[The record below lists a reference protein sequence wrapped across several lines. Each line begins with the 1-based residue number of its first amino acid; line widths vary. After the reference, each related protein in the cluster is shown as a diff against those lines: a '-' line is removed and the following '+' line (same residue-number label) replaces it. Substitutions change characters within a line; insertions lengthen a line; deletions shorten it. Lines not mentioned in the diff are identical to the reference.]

1 MSEKRVNIKIT
12 ASTSDF
18 DKAIKKAQSQI
29 EKLTKTIEDMGDGK
43 FGEKLEKQLEAVADS
58 ADKMQKSLKEMQ
70 DTLDDV
76 NKSKMNKLEDGLD
89 DATDATKDLN
99 KELEDTTDSLD
110 DLNKSKM
117 NKLEQQLEDT
127 KKSTEKFDEKLEDVI
142 DSLKDMDNVDV
153 DNVKKSFE
161 NIVDVSQDIKKRID
175 DLLDN
180 FEDLDSQ
187 DLNRLEKEF
196 DQIETAIR
204 GMGDEIKTAS
214 KDLNNYIENIVEEVD
229 DLDKVIDD
237 VDGEGFDRLQE
248 TIQDLDKYIDE
259 MTESSK
265 DFNKEAGNIDNSEL
279 EKYADIMKDITGADG
294 GINIDTDSSKGKN
307 NLLDNVSDSLM
318 SGAVAGKIM
327 ANSLDKVVDR
337 LDDVNDKMEHLQDVA
352 DNDIDKSIDELG
364 EEYKE
369 AQISLEKLTDEYDDL
384 IKKQKELD
392 SNKADLTSRN
402 EQYKKEIQPL
412 LEQYDKAQAAV
423 KDLRER
429 LEEEMEVTKLY
440 NQAKEETGQK
450 LLEVNEAIEKQT
462 KVVDDLAN
470 ATDDARDNWLNCGVA
485 LDDLEESYEQLF
497 IAIEKAKEAGN
508 NDFADN
514 LEKQWRNVSQA
525 LAETKEEYD
534 KFEKALKD
542 ADDKWT
548 EENNK
553 LQALKEE
560 KQLYS
565 ETARELEEYG
575 KNIAMTEERY
585 KKLNKQV
592 EEYEKRAEDLA
603 KTVKKFTDLD
613 ITQDEELE
621 KLKKEMQE
629 TEEAAESLA
638 DDIEDISNKM
648 AEANKV
654 AQGYADEFDSQYK
667 AYEKLSKRVKA
678 YLEDEDKG
686 ILLREKVAKSF
697 QQVANAMEGVYADSS
712 MLNNAD
718 LVNKTLKEAAEYIKD
733 LNLVSTENLQADLK
747 RLGEVLEDKTE
758 KIKRFKEL
766 NKDFGSD
773 ASNQAYGLEKQA
785 QAIRDW
791 ANSADFAI
799 EAADTLTHAWGD
811 LSAAGED
818 HLKIRERSKYI
829 EDYGKALEENIVH
842 IKNYYHE
849 LETLDQIYQECT
861 DKQRATI
868 DDYKIW
874 EKNKDKLLEY
884 NRAINEYLRTIK
896 DTGGQIDDK
905 FLNELGNFDA
915 QKFIDNFEK
924 MGASSVVLSK
934 QINAVKIE
942 LLESIKQ
949 YKENA
954 EAARE
959 NAEQSVRNAEAALEE
974 AKANQKNADSQ
985 EEYLE
990 ATEKVKKA
998 QQDLAEAREKLKN
1011 SDKDSL
1017 ETLKD
1022 QIKEYNR
1029 LAEAMREI
1037 GMAANDLGKEDISK
1051 FNKSLASML
1060 DNIGTFDNDLPKT
1073 FADLKEDIKAVFMEM
1088 DSFDFGGVFDGLKDI
1103 GAGLFA
1109 AIPTELKVALGVA
1122 AGIGVALK
1130 ESAEMGIEHF
1140 GRGADTIKNALSG
1153 IVGIARN
1160 IGQEIRDAFENITGM
1175 HMDFSSLMEIPVN
1188 FESQMAKVGAIAGAT
1203 GEEFEKLEEEARK
1216 LGATTRYSATEVA
1229 EAMEYMAMAGWDYSD
1244 IMRESADGV
1253 TALQSVLNL
1262 ATVASM
1268 DLGQASDFV
1277 TDGLTALGYEA
1288 SDAAKFVDILAAA
1301 STSSNTSVA
1310 QMQRAFTNCAP
1321 VAGTLGITMEDL
1333 SIALGLMAD
1342 KGVKGAKAGT
1352 ALKNL
1357 MANMS
1362 APTEKQLAY
1371 MKKFNLEA
1379 AQQDI
1384 VNGNLIEG
1392 LKKFKSALAGLTP
1405 QQQNAIITTIAGK
1418 EALSGISALL
1428 NTTEEDLAELESAIK
1443 NCDGAAKEMA
1453 DNFDDTVKGAL
1464 LGLSSAMQERL
1475 LQIFDKT
1482 KDSIK
1487 EVTKQL
1493 TEFFNIWNG
1502 LSTENGSGLAAALEY
1517 LEKVS
1522 EGWGQAIAENLEKA
1536 IGSIDNFIN
1545 GGSLDSL
1552 LQVGTNIINGIAKGI
1567 QNAADNGTL
1576 DSAISGAIGKI
1587 ATWFSENLD
1596 TIVDVGKEVID
1607 AISKGISENGDA
1619 IGECIKEV
1627 MEMQTEIDKAIA
1639 HEKWKLIGENLV
1651 TFILEGL
1658 WSKVSVFWS
1667 GLTGFLESGITEAFG
1682 FIADWMVEGVGALFF
1697 DPIAAL
1703 GKWIGE
1709 QLRDAIINNIEGTF
1723 NIDLGWTEWL
1733 TDPLGKAFGNKDKK
1747 TSSGSSK
1754 GSTGKAPTVD
1764 TSKSPIDIINSN
1776 LSSGKV
1782 KTDTTAAEIGQGI
1795 SDNITS
1801 KLETMDAQALNEL
1814 NVEMKNLQK
1823 TVNELGAGMATAF
1836 TAIQDSARTSFTGL
1850 TNIVRN
1856 QLVNIT
1862 NIMRNQMVNSANIV
1876 RNQCINMT
1884 NIFRNQFVNMA
1895 NIVRNQMLNVSN
1907 IIRNQAVN
1915 WANIIRNQVTNARN
1929 AFTQQMMSMAAVA
1942 RTQMV
1947 NVSNIIRN
1955 QATTWANI
1963 IRNQAKNARDAFTS
1977 QMISMAKVAST
1988 QMGKVVS
1995 SVRSSMSQVASAT
2008 SKGISVNVNRTGS
2021 ISYTGGASALS
2032 ANALYAANNA
2042 STSSLSG
2049 NIGAYSS
2056 NSYAMSTGGSG
2067 SAFGGSRVAN
2077 DNVTLE
2083 IPVILDGRELAR
2095 ASAKYVD
2102 NELKLM
2108 SKRENRKRGAK

>member
-12 ASTSDF
+12 ASTADF
-18 DKAIKKAQSQI
+18 DRAIKKAQQQI
-29 EKLTKTIEDMGDGK
+29 EKLTKTIDDIDSSK
-43 FGEKLEKQLEAVADS
+43 FGDKLEKQLESVTDS
-58 ADKMQKSLKEMQ
+58 AKDMQ
-70 DTLDDV
+70 
-76 NKSKMNKLEDGLD
+76 NKLEDMQ
-89 DATDATKDLN
+89 
-99 KELEDTTDSLD
+99 DSLD
-110 DLNKSKM
+110 DINKSKVD
-117 NKLEQQLEDT
+117 KLEKQIKDVADSSEDLT
-127 KKSTEKFDEKLEDVI
+127 DEIKDVI
-142 DSLKDMDNVDV
+142 DSLKDMDNVDA
-153 DNVKKSFE
+153 DKLKKSLE
-161 NIVDVSQDIKKRID
+161 DILDTNQDLKKRVD
-175 DLLDN
+175 DLLEN
-180 FEDLDSQ
+180 FDELDSQ
-187 DLNRLEKEF
+187 DLNKLENELEQVESALQ
-196 DQIETAIR
+196 DL
-204 GMGDEIKTAS
+204 GDEIRNAT
-214 KDLNNYIENIVEEVD
+214 KDLDKSIEGIVDEVKDLDKAIDDTSFIKFDESTEFIQDANKRLEELTNGMKDLDREID
-229 DLDKVIDD
+229 DLD
-237 VDGEGFDRLQE
+237 
-248 TIQDLDKYIDE
+248 IDE
-259 MTESSK
+259 LKKVNDYIE
-265 DFNKEAGNIDNSEL
+265 DIDNKKISIDANIDKGSNKNGSS
-279 EKYADIMKDITGADG
+279 ITDG
-294 GINIDTDSSKGKN
+294 
-307 NLLDNVSDSLM
+307 LM
-318 SGAVAGKIM
+318 SGAVAGKMM
-327 ANSLDKVVDR
+327 ANSMEKVNDR
-337 LDDVNDKMEHLQDVA
+337 LDDVNNKMEHLQDIA

-369 AQISLEKLTDEYDDL
+369 AQISLEKLTEEYDDL

-392 SNKADLTSRN
+392 DNRGNIESRN
-402 EQYKKEIQPL
+402 DQYKKEMQPL
-412 LEQYDKAQAAV
+412 LDTYEQIQKVMNKHRKDFADIYQQQEEDIKDYTQAMEEH
-423 KDLRER
+423 KQQT
-429 LEEEMEVTKLY
+429 LE
-440 NQAKEETGQK
+440 N
-450 LLEVNEAIEKQT
+450 NEAIEKQEQ
-462 KVVDDLAN
+462 VLDDLGKTIEVNKDKFEAYGK
-470 ATDDARDNWLNCGVA
+470 AM
-485 LDDLEESYEQLF
+485 DDLEEDYERLF
-497 IAIEKAKEAGN
+497 IAAQKAREAGN
-508 NDFADN
+508 EDFAN
-514 LEKQWRNVSQA
+514 ALEKHWQQVSKA

-534 KFEKALKD
+534 KLEKAIEN
-542 ADDKWT
+542 ANNKWA
-548 EENNK
+548 EENSN
-553 LQALKEE
+553 LDGLKERQE
-560 KQLYS
+560 EL
-565 ETARELEEYG
+565 REATNLLEQMNKAINDQQG
-575 KNIAMTEERY
+575 KIDKKAKEFEE
-585 KKLNKQV
+585 L
-592 EEYEKRAEDLA
+592 EKRAEGVA
-603 KTVKKFTDLD
+603 KAVKKFTDLD

-667 AYEKLSKRVKA
+667 AYERLSQRVKK
-678 YLEDEDKG
+678 YLEDENKG

-697 QQVANAMEGVYADSS
+697 QQVANSMEGVYADSK

-829 EDYGKALEENIVH
+829 EDFGKTLEENIAH

-849 LETLDQIYQECT
+849 LKTLDEIYEECT

-896 DTGGQIDDK
+896 DTGGKIDDK

-954 EAARE
+954 EAAKE
-959 NAEQSVRNAEAALEE
+959 NAEQSVRNAEAVLEE
-974 AKANQKNADSQ
+974 AKANQKNAESQ

-998 QQDLAEAREKLKN
+998 QEDLVNAKEKLKN
-1011 SDKDSL
+1011 ADKDSL
-1017 ETLKD
+1017 ETLKN

-1037 GMAANDLGKEDISK
+1037 GMAANDLGKADIAK

-1060 DNIGTFDNDLPKT
+1060 DNIDTFDNDLPKT
-1073 FADLKEDIKAVFMEM
+1073 FADFKEDIKTLFMDM
-1088 DSFDFGGVFDGLKDI
+1088 DSFDFGGVWDGLKDI
-1103 GAGLFA
+1103 GAGILGKL
-1109 AIPTELKVALGVA
+1109 PTELKVAAAAAVA
-1122 AGIGVALK
+1122 LGVALK
-1130 ESAEMGIEHF
+1130 ECAEIGINQF
-1140 GRGADTIKNALSG
+1140 SRGMDTISNALSG
-1153 IVGIARN
+1153 LIGVARN
-1160 IGQEIRDAFENITGM
+1160 VGQEIRDAFENITGM
-1175 HMDFSSLMEIPVN
+1175 PMDFSSLMEIPIN
-1188 FESQMAKVGAIAGAT
+1188 FEAQMARVKSIGELT
-1203 GEEFEKLEEEARK
+1203 EEEFQRMNDLAIE
-1216 LGATTRYSATEVA
+1216 LGANTRYGATEVA
-1229 EAMEYMAMAGWDYSD
+1229 EAMEYMGQAGWG
-1244 IMRESADGV
+1244 ADKIEKGIEGI
-1253 TALQSVLNL
+1253 LNL
-1262 ATVASM
+1262 ATVADM
-1268 DLGQASDFV
+1268 GLDKATETV
-1277 TDGLTALGYEA
+1277 TDVINAFKEAGDNSLTADNA
-1288 SDAAKFVDILAAA
+1288 SKVADLLNIAAVKS
-1301 STSSNTSVA
+1301 STSIEQLKS
-1310 QMQRAFTNCAP
+1310 AFTNVAP
-1321 VAGTLGITMEDL
+1321 IAGSFKMNLEDVTA
-1333 SIALGLMAD
+1333 ALALMGD
-1342 KGVKGAKAGT
+1342 QGVKGAKAGT

-1357 MANMS
+1357 IANMNN
-1362 APTEKQLAY
+1362 PTEKRLAF
-1371 MKKFNLEA
+1371 MKKYNLLGA
-1379 AQQDI
+1379 RQAI
-1384 VNGNLIEG
+1384 VNGDLLGGI
-1392 LKKFKSALAGLTP
+1392 KQMKSALDGLSNSERN
-1405 QQQNAIITTIAGK
+1405 QIIEIVAGK
-1418 EALSGISALL
+1418 EALSGVSALL
-1428 NTTEEDLAELESAIK
+1428 NTSTESINELETAMNDCS
-1443 NCDGAAKEMA
+1443 GSAKEMA
-1453 DNFDDTVKGAL
+1453 EGFDKTLKGAL
-1464 LGLSSAMQERL
+1464 LDLSGSIESNLIKVYQKLKDGTVDVVNEL
-1475 LQIFDKT
+1475 T
-1482 KDSIK
+1482 K
-1487 EVTKQL
+1487 
-1493 TEFFNIWNG
+1493 FFNILGGFDNFNGAEGFAGAFAYLEEVSQGWGDAIATG
-1502 LSTENGSGLAAALEY
+1502 LSN
-1517 LEKVS
+1517 
-1522 EGWGQAIAENLEKA
+1522 AIASL
-1536 IGSIDNFIN
+1536 DDFIN
-1545 GGSLDSL
+1545 GGALDSL
-1552 LQVGTNIINGIAKGI
+1552 LQVGTNIINGIADGI
-1567 QNAADNGTL
+1567 QRAADNGTL

-1596 TIVDVGKEVID
+1596 TVVEVGKEIID

-1619 IGECIKEV
+1619 IGECIKEII
-1627 MEMQTEIDKAIA
+1627 EMQTEIDKAIA

-1782 KTDTTAAEIGQGI
+1782 KTDTTAAQIGQGI
-1795 SDNITS
+1795 SDNITR

-1895 NIVRNQMLNVSN
+1895 NIVRNQMLNISN
-1907 IIRNQAVN
+1907 IIRNQSVN
-1915 WANIIRNQVTNARN
+1915 WSNIIRNQVTNARN

-1955 QATTWANI
+1955 QSLNWANI

-1977 QMISMAKVAST
+1977 QMISMAKVAAT
-1988 QMGKVVS
+1988 QMNKVVS

-2008 SKGISVNVNRTGS
+2008 SRGISVNVNRTVS
-2021 ISYTGGASALS
+2021 TSYSGGASALS

-2042 STSSLSG
+2042 STLSLG
-2049 NIGAYSS
+2049 NNVGAYNS

-2067 SAFGGSRVAN
+2067 SAFGGSRVAS